1 MMRHQKLSKR
11 EFSLLEAFKTNEMA
25 LVRLVDIAP
34 LPEKTC
40 KICRTVENINLWS
53 EDKKW
58 GIMRIWRRE
67 EKEETCPELNS
78 NDAKDEEHK
87 EAEEEYLYSTN

>member
-1 MMRHQKLSKR
+1 MLGEERNITFMMRHQKLSKR

-53 EDKKW
+53 KDKKW
-58 GIMRIWRRE
+58 GIMRI
-67 EKEETCPELNS
+67 
-78 NDAKDEEHK
+78 
-87 EAEEEYLYSTN
+87 